1 MRETTGAVALL
12 TVVLL
17 GGVLVGLTGVGA
29 GTASDVVSDDAPV
42 TYAEPAQSAPHDEC
56 VERGGKDCRPSWFQP
71 VDRVGEPPW
80 IL

>member
-1 MRETTGAVALL
+1 MRPTNEAALAL

-29 GTASDVVSDDAPV
+29 GTPTDAIPDDSAVVN
-42 TYAEPAQSAPHDEC
+42 AEPAQSAPHDEC
-56 VERGGKDCRPSWFQP
+56 VERGGKDCRPNWFQS

>member
-1 MRETTGAVALL
+1 MRETSGVVALL

-29 GTASDVVSDDAPV
+29 GTPTDAVSDDSAV
-42 TYAEPAQSAPHDEC
+42 VNAEPVQSAPHDEC